1 MIKAT
6 KNWQNF
12 ETGLYFF
19 KRKNGEVFIGKHIK
33 GEKYPKPANWAI
45 FTDEDVVECLMIV
58 PTYEELKD
66 ERELL

>member
-19 KRKNGEVFIGKHIK
+19 KRKNGETFIGKHIFT
-33 GEKYPKPANWAI
+33 EIYPVNVMTGLNQI
-45 FTDEDVVECLMIV
+45 DTEECLMIV

-66 ERELL
+66 EMDR